1 MSKSIADSDR
11 MMDLIPQAMRK
22 LQFCEVVSNDHT
34 FDEKERAAYDGCHA
48 RSQEATDF
56 GTLNNTDEGSVM
68 STGTMNVEDN
78 LGNPEICHDQS
89 RGEIT
94 TDAISQLDAS
104 SHDGEGTSRDAIHV
118 ESDFGDPDNS
128 KDDVNEEGLMEMDED
143 GDALGR
149 GEEADMSVSETIDS
163 FDPDD
168 EHAEDVQFCHN
179 CMRCSMGTPYSEV
192 NQLDLMDVSSSSIK
206 ALSSHL
212 RQL

>member
-1 MSKSIADSDR
+1 MQQEIDQRVDVGVTSKKMSKSIADNDR
-11 MMDLIPQAMRK
+11 IMNLLPQAMRK

-34 FDEKERAAYDGCHA
+34 SDKKERAVCDCCHA
-48 RSQEATDF
+48 RSQEATGF

-89 RGEIT
+89 CGEIT
-94 TDAISQLDAS
+94 IDAISQLDAL

-118 ESDFGDPDNS
+118 ESDFGDPDSS
-128 KDDVNEEGLMEMDED
+128 KDDRNEEGLVEMDED

-149 GEEADMSVSETIDS
+149 GKEADMSVSDTIDS

-168 EHAEDVQFCHN
+168 EHAEDVQF
-179 CMRCSMGTPYSEV
+179 
-192 NQLDLMDVSSSSIK
+192 
-206 ALSSHL
+206 
-212 RQL
+212 